1 VRARDFLYLRLI
13 LIETRFLELAF
24 WTTHPRNLGY
34 FLSVV
39 STHSEYASDILPAL
53 TIYGEGGPMSSGT
66 TIMTT
71 TQVYRVPDDR

>member
-1 VRARDFLYLRLI
+1 MVHPLVRARDFLYLRLI

-53 TIYGEGGPMSSGT
+53 YMVKVSPC
-66 TIMTT
+66 
-71 TQVYRVPDDR
+71 PPALL